1 MEMDNT
7 EDNLSLKILRV
18 LLIST
23 PFLFTLIYIPG
34 FTFPGSF
41 PKAIFLYI
49 AVSIIL
55 IVWLI
60 NIYRTGVVVF
70 KKNWINIAVF
80 GYILTLFISGIASG
94 HFEESLFGAISR
106 MTGIATMLYISGW
119 YLVASSVLKPRHFT
133 YVFRGLLFSG
143 AILAV
148 ISFLGLNG
156 FGLQAFS
163 FLEQG
168 GSLFSN
174 NTFSGIYYVFAFF
187 LGAILFTKEN
197 SLKWRISYALAM
209 LVILLNPDIFNFQ
222 IWQNFGMIK
231 ELFSHPSLVLG
242 TARASSAVMGIGIIL
257 TLILYVIHRVRGS
270 VVVKSVLF
278 SFIVLVLAGVSLGFV
293 GSTIAQKGFGAD
305 FFASQNDIH
314 RPTAW
319 KQVASG
325 FSNRPLLGYG
335 INNIEYAFQDT
346 LGPEIPFI
354 KGEKWFDKAHNIWL
368 DLALETGILG
378 ILSVIILFISACWYS
393 FKHYRD
399 TRDFSAPLVL
409 LLLVLH
415 LIQIQTSFNINTSLF
430 MIFILFAYVSS
441 FSPEN
446 ISYSVSPRTKSIT
459 LWAGVILIAG
469 AMIFTAII
477 PAKHSRELVGAL
489 TSASFEKRMNM
500 YKSSHSIYGYP
511 ADYAYFI
518 TERFTNAWLENPAIF
533 DNPTARAGIATEY
546 NAMIDLY
553 EAHYN
558 QYRDN
563 LRYNMN
569 YANNIFI
576 ARLFG
581 VNRLDRAGELIARAQ
596 ELSTRIPQVFWLA
609 SLHAK
614 YTGNEELAFKEADKA
629 IALCEAVRA
638 RFNENQLGEFCGVSY
653 SLRGFLEKT
662 KGLNNKLYFH
672 LQTI

>member
-1 MEMDNT
+1 MDNT
-7 EDNLSLKILRV
+7 ENSLSLKILRV

-49 AVSIIL
+49 AISIIL
-55 IVWLI
+55 IAWLI
-60 NIYRTGVVVF
+60 NIYNSGVVVF
-70 KKNWINIAVF
+70 KKNWITIAVF
-80 GYILTLFISGIASG
+80 VYILVLFIGGVASG
-94 HFEESLFGAISR
+94 HFEESFFGAISR
-106 MTGIATMLYISGW
+106 MTGIATMLYISLW
-119 YLVASSVLKPRHFT
+119 YLIASSVLKPRHFT
-133 YVFRGLLFSG
+133 YVFRALLFSG

-156 FGLQAFS
+156 FGLKAFS

-187 LGAILFTKEN
+187 FGVILFIKEK
-197 SLKWRISYALAM
+197 SLKWRISYALSM
-209 LVILLNPDIFNFQ
+209 LIILTNPDIFNFQ
-222 IWQNFGMIK
+222 IWQNIGMIK
-231 ELFSHPSLVLG
+231 EIFSHPSLVLG
-242 TARASSAVMGIGIIL
+242 TARASAAVMGLGIIL
-257 TLILYVIHRVRGS
+257 TLVLYVIHRVRVS
-270 VVVKSVLF
+270 ALVKGALF
-278 SFIVLVLAGVSLGFV
+278 SFIIVVLTGVSLWFV
-293 GSTIAQKGFGAD
+293 GSTIAQRGFGAD
-305 FFASQNDIH
+305 FFASQNDVH

-354 KGEKWFDKAHNIWL
+354 KGDKWFDKAHNIWL
-368 DLALETGILG
+368 DLTLETGILG
-378 ILSVIILFISACWYS
+378 VLSVIILFILVCWYS

-409 LLLVLH
+409 LLLILH
-415 LIQIQTSFNINTSLF
+415 LIQIQTSFNITTSLF

-441 FSPEN
+441 FSRED
-446 ISYSVSPRTKSIT
+446 ISYSVPYRTRSII
-459 LWAGVILIAG
+459 LWVGAVLIIG

-489 TSASFEKRMNM
+489 TSANFEKRMNM

-511 ADYAYFI
+511 ADYAYFV

-533 DNPTARAGIATEY
+533 DNPTAREGIATEY

-581 VNRLDRAGELIARAQ
+581 VDHLDRAGELIARAQ

-614 YTGNEELAFKEADKA
+614 YTGNEELAFEEALKA

-638 RFNENQLGEFCGVSY
+638 KFDENQLGEFCGVSY

-662 KGLNNKLYFH
+662 KGLKNKLYSH

>member
-1 MEMDNT
+1 MDMDNT
-7 EDNLSLKILRV
+7 KDSLSLKILRV

-60 NIYRTGVVVF
+60 NIYRSGIVVF
-70 KKNWINIAVF
+70 KKNWITIAVF
-80 GYILTLFISGIASG
+80 GYILALFISGIASG
-94 HFEESLFGAISR
+94 HFEESFFGSISR
-106 MTGIATMLYISGW
+106 MTGIATMLYISSW
-119 YLVASSVLKPRHFT
+119 YLIASSVLKPRHFI
-133 YVFRGLLFSG
+133 YVFRTLLFSG

-148 ISFLGLNG
+148 ISFLGING
-156 FGLQAFS
+156 FDLQAFS

-187 LGAILFTKEN
+187 FGVILFTKES
-197 SLKWRISYALAM
+197 SLKWQISYALAM
-209 LVILLNPDIFNFQ
+209 LVILINPDIFNFQ
-222 IWQNFGMIK
+222 IWQNMGMIK
-231 ELFSHPSLVLG
+231 ELFNQPSLVLG
-242 TARASSAVMGIGIIL
+242 TARASSAVVGIGIIL
-257 TLILYVIHRVRGS
+257 TLVLYVIHRVRVS
-270 VVVKSVLF
+270 VVVKGALF
-278 SFIVLVLAGVSLGFV
+278 SFIVLALIGVSLGFV

-335 INNIEYAFQDT
+335 VNNIEYAFQDT

-354 KGEKWFDKAHNIWL
+354 KGDKWFDKAHNIWL

-378 ILSVIILFISACWYS
+378 ILSVIILFILACWYS

-399 TRDFSAPLVL
+399 TRDFSVPLVL

-415 LIQIQTSFNINTSLF
+415 LIQIQTSFNITTSLF

-446 ISYSVSPRTKSIT
+446 ISYSVSHRTKSIT
-459 LWAGVILIAG
+459 LCAG
-469 AMIFTAII
+469 AVLITGAMVFTAII

-489 TSASFEKRMNM
+489 TSANFEKRMNM
-500 YKSSHSIYGYP
+500 YKSSYSIYGYP
-511 ADYAYFI
+511 ADYAYFV
-518 TERFTNAWLENPAIF
+518 TERFTNALLENPAEF
-533 DNPTARAGIATEY
+533 DSDAARKGIAVEY

-563 LRYNMN
+563 LRYNMTF
-569 YANNIFI
+569 AHTIFI

-581 VNRLDRAGELIARAQ
+581 VDRLDRAGALIARAQ
-596 ELSTRIPQVFWLA
+596 ELSTSIPQVFWLA

-614 YTGNEELAFKEADKA
+614 YTGNEKLAFEEADKA
-629 IALCEAVRA
+629 IALCEVVRA
-638 RFNENQLGEFCGVSY
+638 KFDESQLGHFCGVSY

-662 KGLNNKLYFH
+662 KGLKNKLYFH
-672 LQTI
+672 LQEV

>member
-1 MEMDNT
+1 M
-7 EDNLSLKILRV
+7 
-18 LLIST
+18 
-23 PFLFTLIYIPG
+23 
-34 FTFPGSF
+34 
-41 PKAIFLYI
+41 
-49 AVSIIL
+49 
-55 IVWLI
+55 
-60 NIYRTGVVVF
+60 
-70 KKNWINIAVF
+70 
-80 GYILTLFISGIASG
+80 
-94 HFEESLFGAISR
+94 
-106 MTGIATMLYISGW
+106 
-119 YLVASSVLKPRHFT
+119 
-133 YVFRGLLFSG
+133 
-143 AILAV
+143 
-148 ISFLGLNG
+148 
-156 FGLQAFS
+156 
-163 FLEQG
+163 
-168 GSLFSN
+168 FSN

-187 LGAILFTKEN
+187 FGVILLTKEN
-197 SLKWRISYALAM
+197 SLKWQISYALAM

-222 IWQNFGMIK
+222 IWQNPTLLKNIFYNPI
-231 ELFSHPSLVLG
+231 LVLG
-242 TARASSAVMGIGIIL
+242 TARASSAAMDIGIIL
-257 TLILYVIHRVRGS
+257 TLVLYVIHQVRVS
-270 VVVKSVLF
+270 ALVKGILF
-278 SFIVLVLAGVSLGFV
+278 SFIVLTLTGVSLGFV

-305 FFASQNDIH
+305 FFASQNDVH

-335 INNIEYAFQDT
+335 INNIQYAFQDT
-346 LGPEIPFI
+346 LNPEISFI
-354 KGEKWFDKAHNIWL
+354 GGDKWFDKAHNIWL

-378 ILSVIILFISACWYS
+378 VLSVIILFISACWYA

-415 LIQIQTSFNINTSLF
+415 LTQIQTSFNIITSLF

-441 FSPEN
+441 FSRED
-446 ISYSVSPRTKSIT
+446 ISYNVSHKTKSI
-459 LWAGVILIAG
+459 ILCALLVLITG

-477 PAKHSRELVGAL
+477 PAKHNRELVGAL
-489 TSASFEKRMNM
+489 TSANFEKRMNM

-518 TERFTNAWLENPAIF
+518 TETFTNALLENPAEF
-533 DNPTARAGIATEY
+533 DNPTAKAGIAIEY
-546 NAMIDLY
+546 NAMVDLY

-558 QYRDN
+558 QYKDN

-581 VNRLDRAGELIARAQ
+581 VDRLGRAGELIARAQ

-614 YTGNEELAFKEADKA
+614 YTGNEGLAFEEADKA
-629 IALCEAVRA
+629 IALCEVVRA
-638 RFNENQLGEFCGVSY
+638 KFDESQLGEFCGVSY

>member
-1 MEMDNT
+1 MDNT
-7 EDNLSLKILRV
+7 EDSLSLKILRV
-18 LLIST
+18 LLIGT

-41 PKAIFLYI
+41 PKSIFLYI
-49 AVSIIL
+49 AVSII
-55 IVWLI
+55 IVVWLI
-60 NIYRTGVVVF
+60 NIYSSGVVVF
-70 KKNWINIAVF
+70 KKNWITVAVF
-80 GYILTLFISGIASG
+80 GYILALFISGIASG
-94 HFEESLFGAISR
+94 HFEESFFGSISR

-119 YLVASSVLKPRHFT
+119 YLIASSVLNPRHFI
-133 YVFRGLLFSG
+133 YVFRGLLFGG

-148 ISFLGLNG
+148 ISFLGING
-156 FGLQAFS
+156 FGLKAFN

-187 LGAILFTKEN
+187 FGAVLFTKKD
-197 SLKWRISYALAM
+197 SLKWQISYALAM
-209 LVILLNPDIFNFQ
+209 LVILINPDIFNFQ
-222 IWQNFGMIK
+222 IWQNIGMIK
-231 ELFSHPSLVLG
+231 ELFSHPSLILG
-242 TARASSAVMGIGIIL
+242 TARASSAVMGMGIIL
-257 TLILYVIHRVRGS
+257 TLVLYVIHRVRVS
-270 VVVKSVLF
+270 VVVKGVLF
-278 SFIVLVLAGVSLGFV
+278 SFIVLVLAGFSIGFV
-293 GSTIAQKGFGAD
+293 GSTIAQKGFGAN

-325 FSNRPLLGYG
+325 FSNRPILGYG
-335 INNIEYAFQDT
+335 VNNIEYAFQDT
-346 LGPEIPFI
+346 MGPEIPFI
-354 KGEKWFDKAHNIWL
+354 KGDKWFDKAHNIWL

-378 ILSVIILFISACWYS
+378 ILSVIILFILACWYS

-399 TRDFSAPLVL
+399 TRDFSVTLVL

-415 LIQIQTSFNINTSLF
+415 LIQTQTSFNITASLF

-441 FSPEN
+441 FSGEDISYN
-446 ISYSVSPRTKSIT
+446 ISHRTKSII
-459 LWAGVILIAG
+459 LCAGAVLITG

-489 TSASFEKRMNM
+489 TSANFEKRMNM
-500 YKSSHSIYGYP
+500 YKSSYSIYGYP
-511 ADYAYFI
+511 ADYVYFV
-518 TERFTNAWLENPAIF
+518 TERFTNALLENPAEF
-533 DNPTARAGIATEY
+533 DNEVARKGIAVEY

-558 QYRDN
+558 QYRNN

-569 YANNIFI
+569 YAHTIFI

-581 VNRLDRAGELIARAQ
+581 VDRLDRAGELIARAQ

-614 YTGNEELAFKEADKA
+614 YIGNEKLAFEEADKA

-638 RFNENQLGEFCGVSY
+638 KFDESQLGHFCGVSY

-662 KGLNNKLYFH
+662 RGLKNKLYFH
-672 LQTI
+672 LQEV

>member
-1 MEMDNT
+1 M
-7 EDNLSLKILRV
+7 
-18 LLIST
+18 
-23 PFLFTLIYIPG
+23 
-34 FTFPGSF
+34 
-41 PKAIFLYI
+41 
-49 AVSIIL
+49 
-55 IVWLI
+55 
-60 NIYRTGVVVF
+60 
-70 KKNWINIAVF
+70 
-80 GYILTLFISGIASG
+80 LFIGGVGSG
-94 HFEESLFGAISR
+94 HFEESFFGAISR
-106 MTGIATMLYISGW
+106 MTGIATMLYISLW
-119 YLVASSVLKPRHFT
+119 YLIASSVLKPRHFT
-133 YVFRGLLFSG
+133 YVFRALLFSG

-156 FGLQAFS
+156 FGLKAFS

-187 LGAILFTKEN
+187 FGVILFIKEK
-197 SLKWRISYALAM
+197 SLKWRISYALSM
-209 LVILLNPDIFNFQ
+209 LIILTNPDIFNFQ
-222 IWQNFGMIK
+222 IWQNIGMIK
-231 ELFSHPSLVLG
+231 EIFSHPSLVLG
-242 TARASSAVMGIGIIL
+242 TARASAAVMGLGIIL
-257 TLILYVIHRVRGS
+257 TLVLYVIHRVRVS
-270 VVVKSVLF
+270 ALVKGALF
-278 SFIVLVLAGVSLGFV
+278 SFIIVVLTGVSLWFV
-293 GSTIAQKGFGAD
+293 GSTIAQRGFGAD
-305 FFASQNDIH
+305 FFASQNDVH

-354 KGEKWFDKAHNIWL
+354 KGDKWFDKAHNIWL
-368 DLALETGILG
+368 DLTLETGILG
-378 ILSVIILFISACWYS
+378 VLSVIILFILVCWYS

-409 LLLVLH
+409 LLLILH
-415 LIQIQTSFNINTSLF
+415 LIQIQTSFNITTSLF

-441 FSPEN
+441 FSRED
-446 ISYSVSPRTKSIT
+446 ISYSVPYRTRSII
-459 LWAGVILIAG
+459 LWVGAVLIIG

-489 TSASFEKRMNM
+489 TSANFEKRMNM

-511 ADYAYFI
+511 ADYAYFV

-533 DNPTARAGIATEY
+533 DNPTAREGIATEY

-581 VNRLDRAGELIARAQ
+581 VDHLDRAGELIARAQ

-614 YTGNEELAFKEADKA
+614 YTGNEELAFEEADKA
-629 IALCEAVRA
+629 IQLCEAVRA
-638 RFNENQLGEFCGVSY
+638 RFDENQLGHFCGVSY

-662 KGLNNKLYFH
+662 KGLKNKLYFH
-672 LQTI
+672 LQEV

>member
-1 MEMDNT
+1 MET
-7 EDNLSLKILRV
+7 ENRLLKTLRV
-18 LLIST
+18 LLVST

-41 PKAIFLYI
+41 TKSIFLYI
-49 AVSIIL
+49 AVSVIL
-55 IVWLI
+55 VVWLI
-60 NIYRTGVVVF
+60 HIYRSGAVAF
-70 KKNWINIAVF
+70 KKNWINIAVL
-80 GYILTLFISGIASG
+80 GYILTLFIGGVWSG
-94 HFEESLFGAISR
+94 HFEESFFWPISR

-119 YLVASSVLKPRHFT
+119 YLIASSVLKPRHFT

-148 ISFLGLNG
+148 ISFLGING
-156 FGLQAFS
+156 FNLKAFS

-174 NTFSGIYYVFAFF
+174 NTFSGMYYVFAFF
-187 LGAILFTKEN
+187 FGVILFVKEK
-197 SLKWRISYALAM
+197 SLKWRISYTLAM
-209 LVILLNPDIFNFQ
+209 LLILINPDILNFQ
-222 IWQNFGMIK
+222 IWQNIGMIK

-242 TARASSAVMGIGIIL
+242 TARASSAVMGMGIIL
-257 TLILYVIHRVRGS
+257 TFILYVIHRIRVS

-278 SFIVLVLAGVSLGFV
+278 SFIVLVLTGVSLWFV

-305 FFASQNDIH
+305 FFASQNDVH

-319 KQVASG
+319 RQVAGG
-325 FSNRPLLGYG
+325 FSNKPLLGYG
-335 INNIEYAFQDT
+335 INNVEYAFQDT

-354 KGEKWFDKAHNIWL
+354 KGDKWFDKAHNIWL

-378 ILSVIILFISACWYS
+378 ILSVILLFISACWYS

-399 TRDFSAPLVL
+399 TNDFSAPLVL
-409 LLLVLH
+409 LILVLH
-415 LIQIQTSFNINTSLF
+415 LIQTQTSFNIPTSLF

-441 FSPEN
+441 FSREDV
-446 ISYSVSPRTKSIT
+446 SYTVSPRTRSI
-459 LWAGVILIAG
+459 LLYAGAVLIGG

-489 TSASFEKRMNM
+489 TSAKYEKRMDM

-511 ADYAYFI
+511 ADYAYFV
-518 TERFTNAWLENPAIF
+518 TEKFTNAWLENPAIF
-533 DNPTARAGIATEY
+533 DNPAAREGIATEY

-558 QYRDN
+558 QYKDN

-581 VNRLDRAGELIARAQ
+581 VDRLGRAGELIARAQ

-614 YTGNEELAFKEADKA
+614 YTGNEELAFEEADKA
-629 IALCEAVRA
+629 IALCEVVRA
-638 RFNENQLGEFCGVSY
+638 KFDESQLGEFCGVSY

>member
-1 MEMDNT
+1 MDNT
-7 EDNLSLKILRV
+7 ENSLSLKILRV

-49 AVSIIL
+49 AVSTIL

-60 NIYRTGVVVF
+60 NIYSSGVVVF
-70 KKNWINIAVF
+70 KKNWINMAVL
-80 GYILTLFISGIASG
+80 GYIFALFLGGVASG
-94 HFEESLFGAISR
+94 HFEESFFGAISR

-119 YLVASSVLKPRHFT
+119 YLIASSVLKPRHFT
-133 YVFRGLLFSG
+133 YVFRALLFSG

-148 ISFLGLNG
+148 ISFLGING
-156 FGLQAFS
+156 FNLKAFS

-187 LGAILFTKEN
+187 FGAILFTKEN
-197 SLKWRISYALAM
+197 SLKWQISYTLAM

-222 IWQNFGMIK
+222 IWQNIGMIK
-231 ELFSHPSLVLG
+231 ELFSNPLLVLG
-242 TARASSAVMGIGIIL
+242 TARASAAVMGIGIIL
-257 TLILYVIHRVRGS
+257 SLVLYVIHRARVSALIKGT
-270 VVVKSVLF
+270 LF
-278 SFIVLVLAGVSLGFV
+278 YFIVLVLIGVSLGFV
-293 GSTIAQKGFGAD
+293 GSTIAQKGFGAN

-335 INNIEYAFQDT
+335 INNIQYAFQDT

-354 KGEKWFDKAHNIWL
+354 KGDKWFDKAHNIWL
-368 DLALETGILG
+368 DLAIETGILG
-378 ILSVIILFISACWYS
+378 LLSVIILFISACWYS

-399 TRDFSAPLVL
+399 TRDFSLPLAIF
-409 LLLVLH
+409 LLVLH
-415 LIQIQTSFNINTSLF
+415 LIQIQTSFNIVTSLF
-430 MIFILFAYVSS
+430 MVFILFAYVSS
-441 FSPEN
+441 FSKEDV
-446 ISYSVSPRTKSIT
+446 SYSISSHRTKLIMLCALAVLIT
-459 LWAGVILIAG
+459 G

-477 PAKHSRELVGAL
+477 PAKHNRELVGAL
-489 TSASFEKRMNM
+489 TSANFERRMNM

-511 ADYAYFI
+511 ADYAYFV
-518 TERFTNAWLENPAIF
+518 TERFTNAWLENPALF
-533 DNPTARAGIATEY
+533 DNPTAREGIAVEY

-563 LRYNMN
+563 LRYNLN
-569 YANNIFI
+569 YVNTIFI

-581 VNRLDRAGELIARAQ
+581 VDRLDRAEELIARAQ

-614 YTGNEELAFKEADKA
+614 YTGNEALAFEEAGKA
-629 IALCEAVRA
+629 IQLCEDVRVK
-638 RFNENQLGEFCGVSY
+638 FDENQLGDFCNVSY

-662 KGLNNKLYFH
+662 KGLSNKLYFH
-672 LQTI
+672 LQVI

>member
-1 MEMDNT
+1 MET
-7 EDNLSLKILRV
+7 ENRLLKTLRV

-41 PKAIFLYI
+41 PKSIFLYI
-49 AVSIIL
+49 AVSTIL

-60 NIYRTGVVVF
+60 NIYNSGVVVF
-70 KKNWINIAVF
+70 KKNWITIAVF
-80 GYILTLFISGIASG
+80 VYILVLFIGGVASG
-94 HFEESLFGAISR
+94 HFEESFFGAISR
-106 MTGIATMLYISGW
+106 MTGIATMLYISLW
-119 YLVASSVLKPRHFT
+119 YIVASSVLKPRDWI
-133 YVFRGLLFSG
+133 YIFRALLFSG

-148 ISFLGLNG
+148 ISFLGING
-156 FGLQAFS
+156 FNLKAFS

-174 NTFSGIYYVFAFF
+174 NTFSGIYYVFAFLF
-187 LGAILFTKEN
+187 GVILFTKKH
-197 SLKWRISYALAM
+197 SLKWQVSYALSM
-209 LVILLNPDIFNFQ
+209 LVILTNPDILNFQ
-222 IWQNFGMIK
+222 LWQNIGLLK
-231 ELFSHPSLVLG
+231 ELFSHPLLILG
-242 TARASSAVMGIGIIL
+242 TARASAAVMGIGIVL
-257 TLILYVIHRVRGS
+257 TFVLYVIHRARVS
-270 VVVKSVLF
+270 IVVKSALF
-278 SFIVLVLAGVSLGFV
+278 SFIVLLLVGVSLGFV
-293 GSTIAQKGFGAD
+293 GSTIAGKGFGAN

-335 INNIEYAFQDT
+335 INNVEYAFQDT
-346 LGPEIPFI
+346 MGPEIPFI
-354 KGEKWFDKAHNIWL
+354 KGDKWFDKAHNVWL
-368 DLALETGILG
+368 DLVLETGVLG
-378 ILSVIILFISACWYS
+378 ILSVIMLFISACWYS

-399 TRDFSAPLVL
+399 TRDISLPLVL

-415 LIQIQTSFNINTSLF
+415 LIQIQTSFNTTTSLF

-441 FSPEN
+441 FSKED
-446 ISYSVSPRTKSIT
+446 ISYSISDRTKLIT
-459 LWAGVILIAG
+459 LSAGVVLITG

-489 TSASFEKRMNM
+489 VSANFEKRMNM
-500 YKSSHSIYGYP
+500 YKSSYSIYGYP
-511 ADYAYFI
+511 ADYVYFV
-518 TERFTNAWLENPAIF
+518 TERFTNALLENPAEF
-533 DNPTARAGIATEY
+533 DNDEARKGIAVEY

-569 YANNIFI
+569 YAHTIFI

-581 VNRLDRAGELIARAQ
+581 VDRLDRAGALIARAQ

-614 YTGNEELAFKEADKA
+614 YTGNEELAFEEADRA
-629 IALCEAVRA
+629 IALCEVVRA
-638 RFNENQLGEFCGVSY
+638 KFDENQLGDFCRVSY

-662 KGLNNKLYFH
+662 KGLKNKLYFH
-672 LQTI
+672 LQAI

>member
-1 MEMDNT
+1 MDNT
-7 EDNLSLKILRV
+7 EDSLSLKILRV
-18 LLIST
+18 LLIGT

-41 PKAIFLYI
+41 PKSIFLYI
-49 AVSIIL
+49 AVSII
-55 IVWLI
+55 IVVWLI
-60 NIYRTGVVVF
+60 NIYSSGVVVF
-70 KKNWINIAVF
+70 KKNWITVAVF
-80 GYILTLFISGIASG
+80 GYILALFISGIASG
-94 HFEESLFGAISR
+94 HFEESFFGSISR

-119 YLVASSVLKPRHFT
+119 YLIASSVLKPRHFI
-133 YVFRGLLFSG
+133 YVFRTLLFSG

-148 ISFLGLNG
+148 ISFLGING
-156 FGLQAFS
+156 FDLQAFS

-187 LGAILFTKEN
+187 FGVILFIKEK
-197 SLKWRISYALAM
+197 SLKWRISYALSM
-209 LVILLNPDIFNFQ
+209 LVILINPDIFNFQ
-222 IWQNFGMIK
+222 IWQNMGMIK
-231 ELFSHPSLVLG
+231 ELFSHPSLILG
-242 TARASSAVMGIGIIL
+242 TARASSAVMGMGIIL
-257 TLILYVIHRVRGS
+257 TFVLYVIHRVRAS

-278 SFIVLVLAGVSLGFV
+278 SFIVLVLAGFSIGFV
-293 GSTIAQKGFGAD
+293 GSTIAQKGFGAN

-325 FSNRPLLGYG
+325 FSNRPILGYG
-335 INNIEYAFQDT
+335 VNNIEYAFQDT
-346 LGPEIPFI
+346 MGPEIPFI
-354 KGEKWFDKAHNIWL
+354 KGDKWFDKAHNIWL
-368 DLALETGILG
+368 DLTLETGILG
-378 ILSVIILFISACWYS
+378 VLSVIILFILVCWYS

-409 LLLVLH
+409 LLLILH
-415 LIQIQTSFNINTSLF
+415 LIQIQTSFNITASLF

-441 FSPEN
+441 FSGEDISYN
-446 ISYSVSPRTKSIT
+446 ISHRTKSII
-459 LWAGVILIAG
+459 LCAGAVLITG

-489 TSASFEKRMNM
+489 TSAKYEKRMDM

-511 ADYAYFI
+511 ADYAYFV
-518 TERFTNAWLENPAIF
+518 TEKFTNAWLENPAIF
-533 DNPTARAGIATEY
+533 DNPAAREGIATEY

-553 EAHYN
+553 EAHYD

-569 YANNIFI
+569 YANTIFI

-581 VNRLDRAGELIARAQ
+581 VDRLDRAGTLIARAK

-614 YTGNEELAFKEADKA
+614 YIGNEKLAFEEADKA

-638 RFNENQLGEFCGVSY
+638 KFDESQLGHFCGVSY

-662 KGLNNKLYFH
+662 RGLKNKLYFH
-672 LQTI
+672 LQEV

>member
-1 MEMDNT
+1 MEDNT
-7 EDNLSLKILRV
+7 KDSLSLKILRV

-23 PFLFTLIYIPG
+23 PFLSTLIYIPG

-55 IVWLI
+55 VVWLI
-60 NIYRTGVVVF
+60 NIYRSGVVVF
-70 KKNWINIAVF
+70 KKNWITIAVF
-80 GYILTLFISGIASG
+80 VYILVLFIGGVASG
-94 HFEESLFGAISR
+94 HFEESFFGAISR

-119 YLVASSVLKPRHFT
+119 YLVASSVLKPHHFT
-133 YVFRGLLFSG
+133 YVFRTLLFSG

-148 ISFLGLNG
+148 ISFLGING
-156 FGLQAFS
+156 FNLKAFS

-187 LGAILFTKEN
+187 FGAILFTKKD
-197 SLKWRISYALAM
+197 SLKWQISYALAM
-209 LVILLNPDIFNFQ
+209 LVILINPDIFNFQ
-222 IWQNFGMIK
+222 IWQNIGMVK
-231 ELFSHPSLVLG
+231 ELFSHPLLVLG
-242 TARASSAVMGIGIIL
+242 TARASAAVMGIGIIL
-257 TLILYVIHRVRGS
+257 TLVLYVIHRIRVS
-270 VVVKSVLF
+270 ALVKGVLF
-278 SFIVLVLAGVSLGFV
+278 SFIMLVLIGISLGFV

-305 FFASQNDIH
+305 FFASQNDFH

-335 INNIEYAFQDT
+335 INNVEYAFQDT

-354 KGEKWFDKAHNIWL
+354 KGDKWFDKAHNIWL

-378 ILSVIILFISACWYS
+378 ILSVIILFILACWYS

-399 TRDFSAPLVL
+399 TRDISLPLVL

-415 LIQIQTSFNINTSLF
+415 LIQIQTSFNLVTSMF

-441 FSPEN
+441 FSGEE
-446 ISYSVSPRTKSIT
+446 ISYSISSHRTKLIT
-459 LWAGVILIAG
+459 LCALAVLIIG

-489 TSASFEKRMNM
+489 VSANFERRMNM
-500 YKSSHSIYGYP
+500 YKSSYSIYGYS
-511 ADYAYFI
+511 AYYVYFV
-518 TERFTNAWLENPAIF
+518 TEQFTNALLENPAEF
-533 DNPTARAGIATEY
+533 DNDEARKGIAVEY

-569 YANNIFI
+569 YAHTIFI

-581 VNRLDRAGELIARAQ
+581 VDRLDRAGALIARAQ

-614 YTGNEELAFKEADKA
+614 YTGNEKLALEEADKA
-629 IALCEAVRA
+629 IVLCEAVRA
-638 RFNENQLGEFCGVSY
+638 KFDENQLGHFCCVSY

-662 KGLNNKLYFH
+662 KGLKNKLYFH
-672 LQTI
+672 LQEV